1 MSGLAKRGGWA
12 PALAA
17 LALAVGLAVPGA
29 AQDSPADGVGRADNR
44 ARYSACVGEAYLE
57 PGTSGPFLDVR
68 GWNLEDEIFCVA
80 HYGITEGRTPTAYSP
95 TEPTLRWQMALFLY
109 RAALPAGLVLPKPAR
124 DQDFTDIGGLSEEAW
139 QAVNSL
145 AEMGIMTGED
155 GLFSPNLPVTRSSMA
170 QLMAAF
176 LRVSTPGTGAFGP
189 AARLEDIRPDAT
201 VFTDT
206 DDLFA
211 GAYRDIELIYELG
224 ITEGKTITTYAP
236 EDPVTRG
243 QMAAFITRML
253 SHTLARPVGVSVQ
266 VGDGQGAEVEV
277 TASVRDVNYQPR
289 RDVPVDMFWIG
300 DPDSVYSS
308 ARTCPRGADEVG
320 SGARLCEIDDD
331 DDRTNAA
338 GDVTVTISK
347 DSAGKVWAWTGKKGD
362 RVRSAPAGTLS
373 GSQGVGSAR
382 VAAGLKI
389 SDSLVENQQKLKYG
403 RSVTFTLQVVDEDGV
418 PLDLKDIGIRIS
430 STEIAPSGG
439 TGSRIDVRTHRTD
452 DRGQISLTYIQMD
465 PNIGR
470 PDGDAQLMITFY
482 AETISQDLPLE
493 DDTTNGLVV
502 AGGRAEEAEVFWSD
516 DEPEPVALELDQM
529 VAHHPASAAGR
540 GAANRVTA
548 TVIDQ
553 YGNRFSGVRRVFFD
567 SDDSDGVGQA
577 AAAGAG
583 PLRRTTT
590 RGGIAT
596 LDYERD
602 SADSG
607 VEIIRAWVDQQDG
620 PRLDSNDLAHYW
632 TKSPAGLEGRSAVG
646 SLRLVD
652 TEADQ
657 LVFDDNG
664 REVWAASY
672 DSNDRFIG
680 RSGLGVSL
688 ADFENQLQEALGR
701 RITVENYSDSPSGR
715 SRFILR

>member
-12 PALAA
+12 PVL
-17 LALAVGLAVPGA
+17 LALAMVAGLAAPGT
-29 AQDSPADGVGRADNR
+29 AQTSPTDGVGRADNR
-44 ARYSACVGEAYLE
+44 AEYSACVGAAYLE
-57 PGTSGPFLDVR
+57 PGASGPFLDVR

-80 HYGITEGRTPTAYSP
+80 HYGITEGRTPTTYSP

-109 RAALPAGLVLPKPAR
+109 RAAMPAGIVLPRPAR
-124 DQDFTDIGGLSEEAW
+124 DQGFTDIGGLSDEAW

-155 GLFSPNLPVTRSSMA
+155 GLFSPNLPVSRSSMA
-170 QLMAAF
+170 RLMAAF
-176 LRVSTPGTGAFGP
+176 LRVSTPGTGAYGP
-189 AARLEDIRPDAT
+189 AARLQDIRPDNT

-206 DDLFA
+206 EDLFA

-224 ITEGKTITTYAP
+224 ITEGKTVSTYAP
-236 EDPVTRG
+236 DDSVTRG

-266 VGDGQGAEVEV
+266 VGSGQGAEVEV
-277 TASVRDVNYQPR
+277 TASVRDVSYQPR

-300 DPDSVYSS
+300 DPDSTFST
-308 ARTCPRGADEVG
+308 ARTCPRDADEVG

-331 DDRTNAA
+331 DNRTNAA
-338 GDVTVTISK
+338 GDVVTTITQT
-347 DSAGKVWAWTGKKGD
+347 SAGKVWAWTGKKGD
-362 RVRSAPAGTLS
+362 RVRSAPVGTLS

-382 VAAGLKI
+382 VAAGLKV
-389 SDSLVENQQKLKYG
+389 SDSLAENQQKLKYG
-403 RSVTFTLQVVDEDGV
+403 RPVTFILQVVDEDGA
-418 PLDLKDIGIRIS
+418 PMDLRDIGIRIS
-430 STEIAPSGG
+430 STEVAPSGG
-439 TGSRIDVRTHRTD
+439 TGSRTDVRTHRTD
-452 DRGQISLTYIQMD
+452 DRGQINLTYTQTD
-465 PNIGR
+465 PDISR
-470 PDGDAQLMITFY
+470 ADGDARLTLTLY
-482 AETISQDLPLE
+482 ADTISQDLQLE

-502 AGGRAEEAEVFWSD
+502 AGGAAEEAEVSWSD
-516 DEPEPVALELDQM
+516 DEPEAAALVLDQM
-529 VAHHPASAAGR
+529 EAHHPASAAGR

-567 SDDSDGVGQA
+567 SDDPDGVGQA

-583 PLRRTTT
+583 SLRRTTT

-596 LDYERD
+596 LDYQRD

-607 VEIIRAWVDQQDG
+607 VEIIRAWVDRQDG

-632 TKSPAGLEGRSAVG
+632 TKSPAGLERRSAVG
-646 SLRLVD
+646 SLRLID
-652 TEADQ
+652 ADADW
-657 LVFDDNG
+657 LVFEDNG

-680 RSGLGVSL
+680 RSGLGIPL
-688 ADFENQLQEALGR
+688 AEFENQLRDAVGR
-701 RITVENYSDSPSGR
+701 RITVDGYSESPSGS
-715 SRFILR
+715 SRFILG